1 MIMQMKMESLSFVDE
16 ELDFGFFHV
25 EADAEDAISAQWE
38 LVDAFDAVSEDRSD
52 SDAPDSP
59 GAAAVFDDGPVHN
72 LGLRSG
78 VALVGNVDAR
88 GSRPNGDP
96 RVSCPVRLPET
107 LELRAGD
114 YVVKA
119 SVVGHWR
126 GDDRE
131 DDEEDGDEEE
141 ESDDDDDVEDDG
153 LDDELVPRH
162 LSGKFGRQRIR
173 KLGKRVCSKMNSSKR
188 SPHLFVKPGCLH
200 GKHGLGLKH
209 SL

>member
-1 MIMQMKMESLSFVDE
+1 MEMKMGSLSYFEE

-25 EADAEDAISAQWE
+25 ESEVEDTISAHWE
-38 LVDAFDAVSEDRSD
+38 LVNASDSDSDLSD

-59 GAAAVFDDGPVHN
+59 VLDGSVDN
-72 LGLRSG
+72 LSLQSG
-78 VALVGNVDAR
+78 VARIDDLDAR
-88 GSRPNGDP
+88 GGSSRDGDSL
-96 RVSCPVRLPET
+96 VSCPIPLPET
-107 LELRAGD
+107 LEFRAD
-114 YVVKA
+114 NYIVKA
-119 SVVGHWR
+119 NVGGDWR
-126 GDDRE
+126 RDDPDDDGDD
-131 DDEEDGDEEE
+131 DEEE
-141 ESDDDDDVEDDG
+141 EIDDDG

-173 KLGKRVCSKMNSSKR
+173 KLGKRACSKMNYSKR